1 MARPDPFDNRIRE
14 LNKWKATDEL
24 TQVTFDMG
32 HEAALTWDLPA
43 AYVCV
48 VRAVKQDGTIQER
61 AYRQANAAKR
71 YMKGLLMNDDD
82 YIVMTGN
89 AVMDTQTEIPW
100 THVTSPRFLTDS
112 ATTSMMTLARWC

>member
-1 MARPDPFDNRIRE
+1 MARPDPFKNRIRE
-14 LNKWKATDEL
+14 LNKWEATDEL

-89 AVMDTQTEIPW
+89 AVLDTQTEIPW
-100 THVTSPRFLTDS
+100 THVTYPRFLTDS
-112 ATTSMMTLARWC
+112 ATTSTMIQARWC

>member
-1 MARPDPFDNRIRE
+1 MAKADPFKNRIRE
-14 LNKWKATDEL
+14 LNKWEATDEL
-24 TQVTFDMG
+24 PQVTFDMG

-48 VRAVKQDGTIQER
+48 VRAVKQAGTKQER

-71 YMKGLLMNDDD
+71 YMKGLLMNEDD

-89 AVMDTQTEIPW
+89 AVLDTQTDIP
-100 THVTSPRFLTDS
+100 
-112 ATTSMMTLARWC
+112 